1 MRHSPRCRIS
11 TSTHASRLPDQD
23 TGERLALAVRPAPG
37 ARVTLD
43 DVVAHLVRAGTAR
56 RKLPEQLVTW
66 DEPLPRTPSGKVVRS
81 RLVMDAPGKP
91 SELVERL
98 RGSSGG

>member
-1 MRHSPRCRIS
+1 MPDLDEYAVLCRL
-11 TSTHASRLPDQD
+11 ADPD
-23 TGERLALAVRPAPG
+23 TGERLALAVRPVPG

-43 DVVAHLVRAGTAR
+43 DVVAYLAGAGTAS

-81 RLVMDAPGKP
+81 RLAMDVPGKP
-91 SELVERL
+91 SEVVARL
-98 RGSSGG
+98 T